1 VAFDARDMSGRLADL
16 RQRLPQRGF
25 GLGPQVCLVEIE
37 QGVGEHA
44 QPVLA
49 SGRDDM
55 I

>member
-16 RQRLPQRGF
+16 RQRGF